1 LELDRPV
8 KETGS
13 VSEDLFPDVHR
24 HVLGRLG
31 LSFDEGR
38 RSVRLPDEPVLLDV
52 DGHVNF
58 GVLGVLLD
66 MGSSGAFSGEEFSPW
81 VHADIT
87 VHRLRPPQ
95 GGMAAVART
104 LRRGKRTGVVELDV
118 HDTSGSL
125 VAASTQQIAF
135 LGPPPEPDPDM
146 TARHSAFQSMF
157 DGRCH
162 LDQPLPEYLGIRQEG
177 DGTWAMDHG
186 PDRTNGMSGLHG
198 GVATTFIDTAAA
210 GAVGLA
216 RGRPA
221 RTVSAAVR
229 YLRPALHGPFTVAP
243 QVLHDGGGIA
253 VVRTP
258 VLDAEGTLVISADVH
273 VA

>member
-1 LELDRPV
+1 MSD
-8 KETGS
+8 
-13 VSEDLFPDVHR
+13 DLFPDVRR

-38 RSVRLPDEPVLLDV
+38 RSVRLPDEPVLLDA

-66 MGSSGAFSGEEFSPW
+66 MGSSGALAGEEFSPW

-87 VHRLRPPQ
+87 VHRLRPPV
-95 GGMAAVART
+95 GGLAASART

-118 HDTSGSL
+118 HDGSGAL
-125 VAASTQQIAF
+125 VAASTQQITF
-135 LGPPPEPDPDM
+135 LGPPPEPASDM

-162 LDQPLPEYLGIRQEG
+162 LTEPLPEYLGIRQDGE
-177 DGTWAMDHG
+177 GTWAMDHG

-198 GVATTFIDTAAA
+198 GVATTFIDAAAA
-210 GAVGLA
+210 GAVARA
-216 RGRPA
+216 RGGPA

-229 YLRPALHGPFTVAP
+229 YLRPALHGPFTVTP
-243 QVLHDGGGIA
+243 QVLHDDAGVA

-258 VLDAEGTLVISADVH
+258 VLDTEGTLVISADVH

>member
-8 KETGS
+8 KETGP
-13 VSEDLFPDVHR
+13 VSDAVFPDVRR

-31 LSFDEGR
+31 LAFGEGR
-38 RSVRLPDEPVLLDV
+38 HRVTLPDEPVLLDA

-66 MGSSGAFSGEEFSPW
+66 MGSSGALVDEEFAPW
-81 VHADIT
+81 VHADIA
-87 VHRLRPPQ
+87 VHRLRVPH
-95 GGMAAVART
+95 GGLATTARA

-118 HDTSGSL
+118 HDDSGAL
-125 VAASTQQIAF
+125 VAARTQQITF
-135 LGPPPEPDPDM
+135 LGPPPEPNPDLN
-146 TARHSAFQSMF
+146 ARHEAFQSMF

-162 LDQPLPEYLGIRQEG
+162 LAEPLPQYLGIRDDG
-177 DGTWAMDHG
+177 AGTWSMDHG

-198 GVATTFIDTAAA
+198 GVATTFVDAAAA
-210 GAVGLA
+210 GAVALA
-216 RGRPA
+216 RGGPA

-229 YLRPALHGPFTVAP
+229 YLRPALHGPFSVTP
-243 QVLHDGGGIA
+243 EVLHDDGAVA

-258 VLDAEGTLVISADVH
+258 VLDVEGTLVISADVH

>member
-1 LELDRPV
+1 MSD
-8 KETGS
+8 
-13 VSEDLFPDVHR
+13 DLFPDVRR

-31 LSFDEGR
+31 LSFDDGR
-38 RSVRLPDEPVLLDV
+38 RSVRLPDEAVLLDD

-66 MGSSGAFSGEEFSPW
+66 MGSSGALAGEEFSPW

-87 VHRLRPPQ
+87 VHRLRPPT

-118 HDTSGSL
+118 HDGTGAL
-125 VAASTQQIAF
+125 VAASTQQITF
-135 LGPPPEPDPDM
+135 LGPPPEPDSDM
-146 TARHSAFQSMF
+146 SARHGAFQSMF

-162 LDQPLPEYLGIRQEG
+162 LTEPLPEYLGIRDEG

-198 GVATTFIDTAAA
+198 GVATTLVDAAAA
-210 GAVGLA
+210 GAVRAA
-216 RGRPA
+216 RGAPA

-229 YLRPALHGPFTVAP
+229 YLRPALHGPFTVTP
-243 QVLHDGGGIA
+243 EVLHDDGTVA

-258 VLDAEGTLVISADVH
+258 VLDTEGSLVISADVH

>member
-1 LELDRPV
+1 
-8 KETGS
+8 
-13 VSEDLFPDVHR
+13 VSDDLFPDVRR

-31 LSFDEGR
+31 LSFDQGR
-38 RSVRLPDEPVLLDV
+38 SAVRLPDEPVLLDA

-66 MGSSGAFSGEEFSPW
+66 MGSSGALAGEEFSPW

-87 VHRLRPPQ
+87 VHRLRAPQ
-95 GGMAAVART
+95 GSLSTTART

-118 HDTSGSL
+118 HDASGAL

-135 LGPPPEPDPDM
+135 LGPPPEPDSDM
-146 TARHSAFQSMF
+146 SERHGAFQSMF

-162 LDQPLPEYLGIRQEG
+162 LTEPLPEYLGIRNDG
-177 DGTWAMDHG
+177 AGTWSMDHG

-198 GVATTFIDTAAA
+198 GVATTLVDVAAA
-210 GAVGLA
+210 GAVERH
-216 RGRPA
+216 RGGPA

-229 YLRPALHGPFTVAP
+229 YLRPALHGPFSVTPEV
-243 QVLHDGGGIA
+243 VHDDGRVA

-258 VLDAEGTLVISADVH
+258 VLDVEGTLVISADVH

>member
-1 LELDRPV
+1 MSD
-8 KETGS
+8 
-13 VSEDLFPDVHR
+13 DLFPDVRR

-31 LSFDEGR
+31 LSFDED
-38 RSVRLPDEPVLLDV
+38 RSAVRLPDEPVLLDP

-66 MGSSGAFSGEEFSPW
+66 MGSSGAFAGGEFSPW

-87 VHRLRPPQ
+87 VHRLRPPR
-95 GGMAAVART
+95 GGMVATART

-118 HDTSGSL
+118 HDATGSL

-135 LGPPPEPDPDM
+135 LGPPPEPAPDM
-146 TARHSAFQSMF
+146 TERHAAFQSMF
-157 DGRCH
+157 DGRCN
-162 LDQPLPEYLGIRQEG
+162 LTEPLPAYLGIRDDGE
-177 DGTWAMDHG
+177 GTWSMDHG

-198 GVATTFIDTAAA
+198 GVATTFIDVSAA
-210 GAVGLA
+210 GAVRRA
-216 RGRPA
+216 RGGPS

-229 YLRPALHGPFTVAP
+229 YLRPALHGPFSVTP
-243 QVLHDGGGIA
+243 EVLHDDGRVA

-258 VLDAEGTLVISADVH
+258 VLDVEGTLVISADVH
-273 VA
+273 VG

>member
-1 LELDRPV
+1 
-8 KETGS
+8 
-13 VSEDLFPDVHR
+13 VSDDLFPDVRR

-31 LSFDEGR
+31 LSFDQGR
-38 RSVRLPDEPVLLDV
+38 SAVRLPDEPALLDA

-66 MGSSGAFSGEEFSPW
+66 MGSSGALAGEEFSPW

-87 VHRLRPPQ
+87 VHRLRAPQ
-95 GGMAAVART
+95 GSLSTTART

-118 HDTSGSL
+118 HDTSGAL

-135 LGPPPEPDPDM
+135 LGPPPEPDSDM
-146 TARHSAFQSMF
+146 SERHGAFQAMF

-162 LDQPLPEYLGIRQEG
+162 LTEPLPEYLGIRDDG
-177 DGTWAMDHG
+177 AGTWSMDHG

-198 GVATTFIDTAAA
+198 GVATTLVDVAAA
-210 GAVGLA
+210 GAVA
-216 RGRPA
+216 QHRGGPA

-229 YLRPALHGPFTVAP
+229 YLRPALHGPFSVTP
-243 QVLHDGGGIA
+243 EVLHDDGRVA

-258 VLDAEGTLVISADVH
+258 VLDVEGTLVISADVH
-273 VA
+273 LA

>member
-1 LELDRPV
+1 MSD
-8 KETGS
+8 
-13 VSEDLFPDVHR
+13 DLFPDVR
-24 HVLGRLG
+24 QHVLGRIG
-31 LSFDEGR
+31 LSFDQD
-38 RSVRLPDEPVLLDV
+38 RSAVRLPDEPVLRDA

-66 MGSSGAFSGEEFSPW
+66 MGSSGAFAGEEFSPW
-81 VHADIT
+81 VHADVT
-87 VHRLRPPQ
+87 VHRLRAPQ
-95 GGMAAVART
+95 GALSTTART

-118 HDTSGSL
+118 HDASGAL

-135 LGPPPEPDPDM
+135 LGPPAEPHPDM
-146 TARHSAFQSMF
+146 SARHGAFQSMF

-162 LDQPLPEYLGIRQEG
+162 LTQPLPEYLGIRHDG

-198 GVATTFIDTAAA
+198 GVATTFVDVAAA
-210 GAVGLA
+210 GAVGRA
-216 RGRPA
+216 RGGTA

-229 YLRPALHGPFTVAP
+229 YLRPALHGPFSVTP
-243 QVLHDGGGIA
+243 EVLHDDGRVA

-273 VA
+273 VT

>member
-1 LELDRPV
+1 MSDDV
-8 KETGS
+8 
-13 VSEDLFPDVHR
+13 FPDVRR

-31 LSFDEGR
+31 LSFDGGR
-38 RSVRLPDEPVLLDV
+38 HTVCLPDEPVLLDA

-66 MGSSGAFSGEEFSPW
+66 MGSSGALASEEFSPW

-87 VHRLRPPQ
+87 VHRLRAPQ
-95 GGMAAVART
+95 GGLATTARA

-118 HDTSGSL
+118 HDDAGAL

-135 LGPPPEPDPDM
+135 LGPPPEPNPDLN
-146 TARHSAFQSMF
+146 ARHEAFQSMF
-157 DGRCH
+157 DGSFH
-162 LDQPLPEYLGIRQEG
+162 LADPLPGYLGIRDDG
-177 DGTWAMDHG
+177 AGTWSMDHG
-186 PDRTNGMSGLHG
+186 PDRTNGMGGLHG
-198 GVATTFIDTAAA
+198 GVATTLIDAAAA

-216 RGRPA
+216 RGGRA

-229 YLRPALHGPFTVAP
+229 YLRPALHGPFSVTP
-243 QVLHDGGGIA
+243 EVLHDDGGVA

-273 VA
+273 VG